1 MYFFLFIVSKQKQGR
16 VNSKAST
23 VKQSYKIFSEL
34 VAGYYSENES
44 KEKEILKTE
53 LNWIWSRRKFEGN
66 TIVVGG
72 GYSNKSSHMSKKEFM

>member
-53 LNWIWSRRKFEGN
+53 LN
-66 TIVVGG
+66 
-72 GYSNKSSHMSKKEFM
+72 